1 METTEKGPL
10 MRRRQQTVLPAA
22 HDYTPDIDI
31 LLDHLTTLTQ
41 RWHGVAPTPPSLS
54 EVIEE
59 LTATVDELRAM
70 NEELTQSQQAA
81 IESRQRYQ
89 ELFEWVPE
97 AYLVTDPQ
105 GIILEAN
112 RAATY
117 LFHLDRVQ
125 LLGLPLAVCVAWE
138 ERRTFRTQLARLQ
151 NGEEV
156 REWVVRMQ
164 PAGLPVVQVA
174 CHVAPARDVGGQFF
188 GLRWL
193 LRQLTAQQ
201 QEQETIEQQVRE
213 LTVKLAHANNAME
226 AVQDRTEL
234 RVRELHYR
242 MKNNLQAVSSLL
254 DWQGH
259 DLEDP
264 RARTVIAA
272 CQGRVRAMSLIH
284 ELLYGAGDLEH
295 IELGDYLRRLALQVF
310 EAHGLDRE
318 QGHLT
323 IEADLIAVKLPA
335 AMTCGLLVHEVL
347 SHGVQHAFPTPHAG
361 ALAITLRAEATEQVT
376 LTIRDTGVGLPL
388 GQEIRN
394 GGSFRIHLIRALTE
408 QLRGT
413 IAFTRE
419 PGSCVTITF
428 PV

>member
-1 METTEKGPL
+1 
-10 MRRRQQTVLPAA
+10 MRRRQQTVPPPA
-22 HDYTPDIDI
+22 HDYTPDID
-31 LLDHLTTLTQ
+31 LLRDQLTTLTQ

-54 EVIEE
+54 EAVEE
-59 LTATVDELRAM
+59 LTATVEELRAM

-81 IESRQRYQ
+81 IESRQCYQ
-89 ELFEWVPE
+89 ELFEWVPD

-117 LFHLDRVQ
+117 LFHLDRDQ
-125 LLGLPLAVCVAWE
+125 LRGLPLAVCVAWE
-138 ERRTFRTQLARLQ
+138 ERRNLRTQLARLQ

-156 REWVVRMQ
+156 REWIVRVQ
-164 PAGLPVVQVA
+164 PPHLPVVQVA
-174 CHVAPARDVGGQFF
+174 CHVAPARDLGGQLL

-201 QEQETIEQQVRE
+201 QVQETLEQQVRE
-213 LTVKLAHANNAME
+213 LTVKLAHANSAIG
-226 AVQDRTEL
+226 AVQDRAEL

-254 DWQGH
+254 DWQGQ

-264 RARTVIAA
+264 HARTIIAA

-284 ELLYGAGDLEH
+284 ELLYDAGDLER
-295 IELGDYLRRLALQVF
+295 IELGGYLRRLAPQVF
-310 EAHGLDRE
+310 EAHGMDQER
-318 QGHLT
+318 GHLA
-323 IEADLIAVKLPA
+323 IDADLISVELPT
-335 AMTCGLLVHEVL
+335 AMTCGLLFHEVL
-347 SHGVQHAFPTPHAG
+347 SNCLQHAFPTPHVG
-361 ALAITLRAEATEQVT
+361 ALTITLRAEPTEQVT
-376 LTIRDTGVGLPL
+376 LTIRATGVGLPL
-388 GQEIRN
+388 EQELRN

-413 IAFTRE
+413 IAFTRV
-419 PGSCVTITF
+419 PGSCVTVTF